1 MKNLL
6 ISFALFVATTTAC
19 AKDAPPPEPSG
30 GTAVAPI
37 PEPPSAEPLQC
48 QGDSDCIISC
58 AQQGECCD
66 QLCPPCNQ
74 AFHRDALAA
83 HEQWRTASCAATS
96 CPVAKCMA
104 PTEETVARCAGGQC
118 VVERRPIGATTP

>member
-6 ISFALFVATTTAC
+6 ISFALFVALGTGCT
-19 AKDAPPPEPSG
+19 KDAPAPEPSG
-30 GTAVAPI
+30 GTQ
-37 PEPPSAEPLQC
+37 AEPAADPAPAALAC

-104 PTEETVARCAGGQC
+104 PTEETVARCSAGQC
-118 VVERRPIGATTP
+118 VVERRPLAATP